1 MGLTVSACAACLR
14 ALLQHLDLINGYFQ
28 YAGKFKERQAWD
40 ISAKGPGSRDP
51 MFIVVAEK
59 A

>member
-1 MGLTVSACAACLR
+1 MR

-28 YAGKFKERQAWD
+28 YAGGFKERQAWD
-40 ISAKGPGSRDP
+40 ISARGPGSRDP
-51 MFIVVAEK
+51 MFIVDAEK